1 MSFSVGELVRL
12 RRDMAAIHGYVPGLQ
27 PGDASWIKLNTNES
41 PEASPA
47 AVAALRDAAA
57 ASIRLYPDPISH
69 ELRDVA
75 ARRHGVQPEQVVF
88 GNGSDDLLNLLIR
101 VACDPGDRVVAAT
114 PSYSLYPVLAA
125 IGGCDI
131 REVPL
136 GDDFALPVRQLA
148 AARGKITF
156 VASPNNPAGTH
167 YGADDLR
174 WLASRVNLLVIDEAY
189 VEFADRDNVDLL
201 RECDNVCVTRSFSK
215 SFGLAGLRLGYALAS
230 PELADALLRVKDS
243 YNVSRLAQSAGL
255 AALGDLDWAERHWAA
270 IRRRRDALGATL
282 REQFGLKVHPSEANF
297 VFVELDGYDAADVQR
312 QLEDRR
318 IVVRRFAGDPRIA
331 NALRISIGSA
341 EDMQSFMAAF
351 GDVLGHEAGAAQ
363 SCDTDPG

>member
-1 MSFSVGELVRL
+1 MRL

-27 PGDASWIKLNTNES
+27 PSDAGWIKLNTNES

-47 AVAALRDAAA
+47 ALAALRQAAD
-57 ASIRLYPDPISH
+57 ASIRLYPDPISR
-69 ELRDVA
+69 ELREAA
-75 ARRHGVQPEQVVF
+75 ARRHNLEPEQVVC

-136 GDDFALPVRQLA
+136 GDAFELPVRQLA

-167 YGADDLR
+167 YAADELR
-174 WLASRVNLLVIDEAY
+174 WLAARVNLLVIDEAY
-189 VEFADRDNVDLL
+189 VEFAERDNVDLL
-201 RECDNVCVTRSFSK
+201 RECDNVCITRSFSK

-230 PELADALLRVKDS
+230 PRLADALLCVKDS
-243 YNVSRLAQSAGL
+243 YNVSRLAQAAGL
-255 AALGDLDWAERHWAA
+255 AALADLEWAERHWAA
-270 IRRRRDALGATL
+270 IRRRREALAAAL
-282 REQFGLKVHPSEANF
+282 HECFQLKVHPSQANF
-297 VFVELDGYDAADVQR
+297 VFVELDGYDAADIQR

-318 IVVRRFAGDPRIA
+318 IVVRRFANDSRIA

-341 EDMQSFMAAF
+341 EDMQALMAAL
-351 GDVLGHEAGAAQ
+351 GEVLGHERSGAAQ
-363 SCDTDPG
+363 SCDTAAT

>member
-1 MSFSVGELVRL
+1 MRL

-27 PGDASWIKLNTNES
+27 PSDGGWIKLNTNES

-47 AVAALRDAAA
+47 ALAALRGAADS
-57 ASIRLYPDPISH
+57 SIRLYPDPLSQQ
-69 ELRDVA
+69 LREAA
-75 ARRHGVQPEQVVF
+75 ARRHNLQPEQVVF

-136 GDDFALPVRQLA
+136 GEDFELPVRQLA

-167 YGADDLR
+167 YSADELR
-174 WLASRVNLLVIDEAY
+174 WLAARVNLLVIDEAY
-189 VEFADRDNVDLL
+189 VEFAERDNVDLL

-230 PELADALLRVKDS
+230 PRLADALLRVKDS
-243 YNVSRLAQSAGL
+243 YNVSRLAQAAGM
-255 AALGDLDWAERHWAA
+255 AALADLEWAERHWAA
-270 IRRRRDALGATL
+270 IRRRREELAATL
-282 REQFGLKVHPSEANF
+282 HECFRLKVHPSQANF
-297 VFVELDGYDAADVQR
+297 LFVELDGYDAADVQR

-318 IVVRRFAGDPRIA
+318 IVVRRFANDSRIA

-341 EDMQSFMAAF
+341 EDMQALKTAL
-351 GDVLGHEAGAAQ
+351 GEVLGHEQSGAAK
-363 SCDTDPG
+363 SCDIAAR